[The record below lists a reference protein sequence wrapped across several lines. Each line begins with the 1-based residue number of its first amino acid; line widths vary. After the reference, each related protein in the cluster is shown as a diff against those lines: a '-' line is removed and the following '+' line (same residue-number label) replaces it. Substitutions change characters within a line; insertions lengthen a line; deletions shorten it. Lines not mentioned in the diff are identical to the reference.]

1 MKQYKLFVQIFNG
14 NITSSTSKSA
24 LKMWQLETAYK
35 ISIDCTKKGGGTVG
49 SYLGSNIR
57 KCPRPLQ
64 QVKDWEWS
72 GAPCNCGTNSIF
84 ALREASPLTG
94 GWEVAKY
101 PDLHFH

>member
-24 LKMWQLETAYK
+24 LKMWQLETPYK
-35 ISIDCTKKGGGTVG
+35 ISNDGIKKGVEVWLV
-49 SYLGSNIR
+49 SYLGIHIR
-57 KCPRPLQ
+57 KCPKPLQ
-64 QVKDWEWS
+64 QVKGMEWS
-72 GAPCNCGTNSIF
+72 PLQPWNSIF

-94 GWEVAKY
+94 GWGVAKY